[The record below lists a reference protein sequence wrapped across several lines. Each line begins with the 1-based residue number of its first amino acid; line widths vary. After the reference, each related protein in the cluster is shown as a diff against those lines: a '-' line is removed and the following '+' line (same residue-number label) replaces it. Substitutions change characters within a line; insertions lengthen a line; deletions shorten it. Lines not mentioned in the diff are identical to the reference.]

1 MKTILFLLLSLQLCA
16 QVSDINVAQ
25 VSKTYYCV
33 QVCATRNPEL
43 LRPEMISILPDT
55 ALVENAGEWFRILFV
70 YESYEEA
77 MIYHTS
83 WLKQWSGA
91 IIVKRTDEQIKQL
104 YKLYSEL

>member
-16 QVSDINVAQ
+16 Q
-25 VSKTYYCV
+25 KYCV

-55 ALVENAGEWFRILFV
+55 AMVEQAGEWFRILFV
-70 YESYEEA
+70 YDSYEEA

>member
-1 MKTILFLLLSLQLCA
+1 MKLLFFILIALNLSA
-16 QVSDINVAQ
+16 Q
-25 VSKTYYCV
+25 KYCV

-43 LRPEMISILPDT
+43 LRPKMISILPDT
-55 ALVENAGEWFRILFV
+55 ALVEQSGEWFRILFV

-91 IIVKRTDEQIKQL
+91 IIVKRTDEQIL
-104 YKLYSEL
+104 KLTKLFSEI

>member
-1 MKTILFLLLSLQLCA
+1 MKLLFFIILSLQLSA
-16 QVSDINVAQ
+16 Q
-25 VSKTYYCV
+25 KYCV

-55 ALVENAGEWFRILFV
+55 ALVEQAGEWFRILFV
-70 YESYEEA
+70 YKSYEEA

-91 IIVKRTDEQIKQL
+91 IVVKRTDEQIKQL
-104 YKLYSEL
+104 TKLYSDL

>member
-16 QVSDINVAQ
+16 Q
-25 VSKTYYCV
+25 KYCV

-55 ALVENAGEWFRILFV
+55 ALVEQAGEWFRILFV
-70 YESYEEA
+70 YESYEDA

-91 IIVKRTDEQIKQL
+91 IIVKRTDEQIL
-104 YKLYSEL
+104 KLTKLFSEI

>member
-1 MKTILFLLLSLQLCA
+1 MKLLFFILLSLQLSA
-16 QVSDINVAQ
+16 QVSDIDVAQ
-25 VSKTYYCV
+25 VAETYYCV

-43 LRPEMISILPDT
+43 LKPEMVSILPDT
-55 ALVENAGEWFRILFV
+55 AMVEQSGEWFRIMFV

-77 MIYHTS
+77 MGYHTS

>member
-16 QVSDINVAQ
+16 Q
-25 VSKTYYCV
+25 KYCV

-55 ALVENAGEWFRILFV
+55 AMVEQAGEWFRILFV

-77 MIYHTS
+77 MIMHTS

-91 IIVKRTDEQIKQL
+91 IIVKRTDEQILKL
-104 YKLYSEL
+104 TKLYSEL

>member
-1 MKTILFLLLSLQLCA
+1 
-16 QVSDINVAQ
+16 
-25 VSKTYYCV
+25 V

-55 ALVENAGEWFRILFV
+55 ALVEQAGEWFRILFV

-83 WLKQWSGA
+83 WLKQWHGA
-91 IIVKRTDEQIKQL
+91 IIVKRDEKQILKL
-104 YKLYSEL
+104 TKLYSEL

>member
-1 MKTILFLLLSLQLCA
+1 MKLLFFLLLSLQLCA
-16 QVSDINVAQ
+16 Q
-25 VSKTYYCV
+25 KYCV

-55 ALVENAGEWFRILFV
+55 ALVEQAGQWFRILFV

-91 IIVKRTDEQIKQL
+91 IIVKRTDEQIL
-104 YKLYSEL
+104 KLTKLFSEI

>member
-16 QVSDINVAQ
+16 Q
-25 VSKTYYCV
+25 KYCV

-43 LRPEMISILPDT
+43 LKPEMISILPDT
-55 ALVENAGEWFRILFV
+55 AMVEQEGEWFRILFV

-91 IIVKRTDEQIKQL
+91 IIVKRTDEQILKL
-104 YKLYSEL
+104 TKLYSEL

>member
-16 QVSDINVAQ
+16 Q
-25 VSKTYYCV
+25 KYCV

-55 ALVENAGEWFRILFV
+55 ALVEQSGEWFRILFV
-70 YESYEEA
+70 YNSYEEA

-83 WLKQWSGA
+83 WLKQWHGA
-91 IIVKRTDEQIKQL
+91 IIVKRTDEQIL
-104 YKLYSEL
+104 KLTKLFSEL

>member
-1 MKTILFLLLSLQLCA
+1 MKLLFFILIALNLSA
-16 QVSDINVAQ
+16 Q
-25 VSKTYYCV
+25 KYCV

-55 ALVENAGEWFRILFV
+55 ALVEQSGEWFRILFV

-83 WLKQWSGA
+83 WLKQWHGA
-91 IIVKRTDEQIKQL
+91 IIVKRTDEQIL
-104 YKLYSEL
+104 KLTKLFSEI

>member
-16 QVSDINVAQ
+16 Q
-25 VSKTYYCV
+25 KYCV

-55 ALVENAGEWFRILFV
+55 AMVEQAGEWFRILFV

-91 IIVKRTDEQIKQL
+91 IVVKRTDEQIKQL
-104 YKLYSEL
+104 TKLYSDL

>member
-16 QVSDINVAQ
+16 Q
-25 VSKTYYCV
+25 KYCV

-55 ALVENAGEWFRILFV
+55 AMVEQSGEWFRIMFV

-83 WLKQWSGA
+83 WLKQWHGA
-91 IIVKRTDEQIKQL
+91 IIVKRTDEQIL
-104 YKLYSEL
+104 KLTKLFSEI

>member
-16 QVSDINVAQ
+16 Q
-25 VSKTYYCV
+25 KYCV

-55 ALVENAGEWFRILFV
+55 ALVEQAGEWFRILFV
-70 YESYEEA
+70 YESYEQA

-83 WLKQWSGA
+83 WLKQWHGA
-91 IIVKRTDEQIKQL
+91 IIVKRTDEQIL
-104 YKLYSEL
+104 KLTKLFSEI

>member
-16 QVSDINVAQ
+16 Q
-25 VSKTYYCV
+25 KYCV

-55 ALVENAGEWFRILFV
+55 ALVEQSGEWFRIMFV

-91 IIVKRTDEQIKQL
+91 IIVKRTDEQILKL
-104 YKLYSEL
+104 TKLYSEL

>member
-16 QVSDINVAQ
+16 Q
-25 VSKTYYCV
+25 KYCV

-43 LRPEMISILPDT
+43 LKPEMISILPDT
-55 ALVENAGEWFRILFV
+55 AMVEQSGEWFRILFV
-70 YESYEEA
+70 YESYEDA

-91 IIVKRTDEQIKQL
+91 IIVKRTDEQIL
-104 YKLYSEL
+104 KLTKLFSEI

>member
-1 MKTILFLLLSLQLCA
+1 MKTILFILLSLQLCA
-16 QVSDINVAQ
+16 Q
-25 VSKTYYCV
+25 KYCV

-55 ALVENAGEWFRILFV
+55 ALVEQSGEWFRILFV

-91 IIVKRTDEQIKQL
+91 IIVKRTDEQIL
-104 YKLYSEL
+104 KLTKLFSEI

>member
-16 QVSDINVAQ
+16 Q
-25 VSKTYYCV
+25 KYCV

-43 LRPEMISILPDT
+43 LKPEMISILPDT
-55 ALVENAGEWFRILFV
+55 ALVEQSGEWFRIMFV

-83 WLKQWSGA
+83 WLKQWHGA

-104 YKLYSEL
+104 TKLFSEL

>member
-16 QVSDINVAQ
+16 Q
-25 VSKTYYCV
+25 KYCV

-55 ALVENAGEWFRILFV
+55 AMVEQAGEWFRILFV
-70 YESYEEA
+70 YESYEQA

-83 WLKQWSGA
+83 WLKQWHGA
-91 IIVKRTDEQIKQL
+91 IIVKRTDEQIL
-104 YKLYSEL
+104 KLTKLFSEL